1 MVARAGP
8 GFGGRRQVEVLGV
21 GIDRLSLSQATA
33 ALVEFTRRDTPSQV
47 VTVNP
52 EFVMAARHNP
62 SFKQVLL
69 AADMAVADGIGIVI
83 AARFLGRPV
92 PERVGGIDL
101 VRNLAEQVDPGTR
114 LYLLG
119 GRDGVAEMAGQT
131 LLRLNPGLVLA
142 GTHGGSPSPDE
153 AEAIIDLV
161 RQAAPQVLLVAFGAP
176 AQEQWIMAH
185 KDRLGV
191 PLAMGVGGAFDF
203 LAGRVPRAP
212 LAWRRWGLEWLYR
225 LAREPWRWRR
235 MLALPRFALLILW
248 CRLSSSWQ
256 RDLSGNE

>member
-1 MVARAGP
+1 MASTWYEIWLNRSIP
-8 GFGGRRQVEVLGV
+8 
-21 GIDRLSLSQATA
+21 
-33 ALVEFTRRDTPSQV
+33 ALDCTCW
-47 VTVNP
+47 
-52 EFVMAARHNP
+52 
-62 SFKQVLL
+62 
-69 AADMAVADGIGIVI
+69 
-83 AARFLGRPV
+83 
-92 PERVGGIDL
+92 
-101 VRNLAEQVDPGTR
+101 
-114 LYLLG
+114 
-119 GRDGVAEMAGQT
+119 VAEMAGQT

-212 LAWRRWGLEWLYR
+212 FAWQRWGLEWLYR

-235 MLALPRFALLILW
+235 MLALPRFAQLVLW
-248 CRLSSSWQ
+248 RRLSGSWQ
-256 RDLSGNE
+256 RDLSGHE